1 MNYTVCII
9 NYYQCH
15 YHYHYHYH
23 FIIKLL
29 LLLLLS
35 VTCCL
40 LLLSNDTPSL
50 SDANCASRSAGMV
63 FLKLHK
69 SCKQLL

>member
-15 YHYHYHYH
+15 YHYH
-23 FIIKLL
+23 FIIKLS
-29 LLLLLS
+29 LLLLS